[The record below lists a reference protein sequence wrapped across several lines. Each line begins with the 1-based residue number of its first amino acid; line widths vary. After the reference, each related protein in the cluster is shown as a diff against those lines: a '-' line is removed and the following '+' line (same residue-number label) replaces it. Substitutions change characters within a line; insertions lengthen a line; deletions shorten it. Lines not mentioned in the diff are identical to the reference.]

1 MEIIQKMN
9 KEPQNLSEGRL
20 LVLTELE
27 KDTLQRM
34 KKDPCKANIDA
45 WNLANKNLAEFLAG
59 EKEPSFPNRI
69 EALAWLQRQGYKIAK
84 SKLYKDC
91 KQGLLKLQ
99 NDGSVLESD
108 LKRYARKVG
117 LNQLSNTPDADPN
130 DLQSQKAEAEV
141 DKLRAQIK
149 LYEFQL
155 KEKLSKYILRS
166 DFEMEFAAKVAV
178 LKSGI
183 EHMLYSYAFEW
194 AELVENGDKE
204 TASQRLTDAMMQ
216 ILKKQFNNF
225 ANIKN
230 FEVVFTKEK
239 ITDTEEAKS

>member
-1 MEIIQKMN
+1 MN
-9 KEPQNLSEGRL
+9 KEPANSLEGRL
-20 LVLTELE
+20 LVLTEIE

-45 WNLANKNLAEFLAG
+45 WTLASKNLADFFVD
-59 EKEPSFPNRI
+59 EKEPSFENRI
-69 EALAWLQRQGYKIAK
+69 EALSWLQRQGYKIAK

-117 LNQLSNTPDADPN
+117 LNQLSDTPDADPN
-130 DLQSQKAEAEV
+130 DLQSQKAEAEI

-178 LKSGI
+178 LKSGL
-183 EHMLYSYAFEW
+183 EHMIYSYVFEW
-194 AELVENGDKE
+194 SELVENGDKA
-204 TASQRLTDAMMQ
+204 TASQRLTDNMKQ
-216 ILKKQFNNF
+216 ILTKQFNHF
-225 ANIKN
+225 VNIKN
-230 FEVVFTKEK
+230 FEVIFSKE
-239 ITDTEEAKS
+239 DLSEEV